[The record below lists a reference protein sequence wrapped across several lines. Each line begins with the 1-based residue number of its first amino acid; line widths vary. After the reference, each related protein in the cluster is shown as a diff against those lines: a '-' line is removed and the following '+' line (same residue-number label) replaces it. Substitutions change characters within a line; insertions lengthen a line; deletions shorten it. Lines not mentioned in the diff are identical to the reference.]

1 MILAGKGKICKTIST
16 KKKKK
21 YGNYKQTANNNEN
34 TYKLKRNEQ
43 VNHIK
48 YHQQQVII
56 EASGK
61 QNKNGNRC
69 K

>member
-1 MILAGKGKICKTIST
+1 MEYKST
-16 KKKKK
+16 HTKQK
-21 YGNYKQTANNNEN
+21 YGNYKRSANNNEN

-43 VNHIK
+43 VNHIN
-48 YHQQQVII
+48 YHYPGFMI

-61 QNKNGNRC
+61 QNKNGNRH